1 MDSKTTGNKTLI
13 KWLFIAHLFVVCSVV
28 VAQDTTLQYPISNP
42 LDPTLNTP
50 QSFDFGDPSSV
61 EQSVVYDPLTGKYIF
76 TERLSNGLY
85 FRYPSMMTLEEYLE
99 YERKKSTTLNWQKK
113 IEEKTHE
120 SVSLYENA
128 ITIAIRINKYNE
140 AIELINDSFKVLDQI
155 GTQEQITKYILT
167 VCLMHLTR
175 DDWVSA
181 KNYLE
186 GMKNK

>member
-1 MDSKTTGNKTLI
+1 M
-13 KWLFIAHLFVVCSVV
+13 
-28 VAQDTTLQYPISNP
+28 
-42 LDPTLNTP
+42 
-50 QSFDFGDPSSV
+50 
-61 EQSVVYDPLTGKYIF
+61 
-76 TERLSNGLY
+76 
-85 FRYPSMMTLEEYLE
+85 
-99 YERKKSTTLNWQKK
+99 
-113 IEEKTHE
+113 
-120 SVSLYENA
+120 
-128 ITIAIRINKYNE
+128 TIAIRINKYNE